1 MLDRDRVL
9 AWLGEN
15 VSPRRLQHIL
25 SVEQTSL
32 ELARLHR
39 VDEDKAAV
47 AGLLHD
53 LAKFF
58 PPAKL
63 LEMMAAEGSQI
74 DPVCAANPHLLHA
87 DASAIVARDEFGVE
101 DEEILTAIRN
111 HTLGSP
117 QMSELS
123 CIIFVADA
131 IEPLRGNSPELE
143 KLRLLSKEDLD
154 KSLQQT
160 CDYSLRYLI
169 DTYRIIHPRTVLT
182 RNWAV
187 EKVKKK
193 QLLQSEREKV
203 STVNSKREKINDLST
218 LS

>member
-9 AWLGEN
+9 AWLAEN
-15 VSPRRLQHIL
+15 VSPGRLQHIL
-25 SVEQTSL
+25 GVEQTSIQ
-32 ELARLHR
+32 LACFHQ
-39 VDEDKAAV
+39 VNKDKAAV

-63 LEMMAAEGSQI
+63 LQMVTEEGNSI
-74 DPVCAANPHLLHA
+74 DRVCAANPHLLHA
-87 DASAIVARDEFGVE
+87 EASAIVARDEFGIE

-111 HTLGSP
+111 HTLGCP
-117 QMSELS
+117 EMSELS

-131 IEPLRGNSPELE
+131 IEPRRGNSPELE
-143 KLRLLSKEDLD
+143 KLRLVSQEDLD
-154 KSLQQT
+154 KSVQQT

-169 DTYRIIHPRTVLT
+169 DTYRTIHPRTVLT
-182 RNWAV
+182 RNWFL

-193 QLLQSEREKV
+193 QILQLESEKLTRVGIDRK
-203 STVNSKREKINDLST
+203 K
-218 LS
+218 

>member
-1 MLDRDRVL
+1 MLDRNRVL

-25 SVEQTSL
+25 SVEKTSI

-39 VDEDKAAV
+39 VDEDKAGV

-63 LEMMAAEGSQI
+63 LEMVREEGHQI
-74 DPVCAANPHLLHA
+74 DPICVANPHLLHA
-87 DASAIVARDEFGVE
+87 DASAIVARDEFCVE

-117 QMSELS
+117 QMSDLS
-123 CIIFVADA
+123 CIIFVVDA
-131 IEPLRGNSPELE
+131 IEPRRGDSPELE
-143 KLRLLSKEDLD
+143 KLRLVSQEDLD
-154 KSLQQT
+154 KSVQQT

-169 DTYRIIHPRTVLT
+169 DSYRTIHPRTVLT
-182 RNWAV
+182 RNWAL

-193 QLLQSEREKV
+193 QILQLESEKLTRVGIDRK
-203 STVNSKREKINDLST
+203 K
-218 LS
+218 